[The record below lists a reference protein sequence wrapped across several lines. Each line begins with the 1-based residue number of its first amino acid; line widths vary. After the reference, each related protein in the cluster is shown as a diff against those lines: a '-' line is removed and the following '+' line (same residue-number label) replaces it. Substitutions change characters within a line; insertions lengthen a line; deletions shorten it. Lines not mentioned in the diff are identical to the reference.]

1 MLNNKFFLGAVFV
14 VALGIGGYFTLGGGA
29 GNAPGMPPL
38 NAAHAQSADAD
49 AVVIQDMVLGSD
61 DAPITVIEYASYTC
75 PHCET
80 FHRGPLWLAW
90 MRWDA
95 APWLALCSRRRLF
108 WTR

>member
-61 DAPITVIEYASYTC
+61 DAPITVIEYASYT
-75 PHCET
+75 
-80 FHRGPLWLAW
+80 
-90 MRWDA
+90 
-95 APWLALCSRRRLF
+95 
-108 WTR
+108 